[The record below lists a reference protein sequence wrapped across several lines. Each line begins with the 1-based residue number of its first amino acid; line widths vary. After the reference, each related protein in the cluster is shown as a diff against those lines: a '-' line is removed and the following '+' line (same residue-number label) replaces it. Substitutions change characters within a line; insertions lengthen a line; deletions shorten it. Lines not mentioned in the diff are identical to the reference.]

1 MTDEKDRTDE
11 VLHAIGSVKTEVLD
25 AIGSAKAYHAELIQN
40 NRSMEV
46 INIDK
51 VVNDVSEI
59 RRAVNWLKSQW
70 SKFSRNEPPSA

>member
-1 MTDEKDRTDE
+1 MSNELKDRTDE
-11 VLHAIGSVKTEVLD
+11 VLHAIGSAKDEVIH
-25 AIGSAKAYHAELIQN
+25 AISSARSYQAELIQN

-59 RRAVNWLKSQW
+59 RRAVNWLKTQW
-70 SKFSRNEPPSA
+70 TKFSRNEPL

>member
-1 MTDEKDRTDE
+1 MTDEKKDRTDE
-11 VLHAIGSVKTEVLD
+11 VLKAIELNRVTTKEAEIHL
-25 AIGSAKAYHAELIQN
+25 AELIQN

-59 RRAVNWLKSQW
+59 RRVVNWLKSQW
-70 SKFSRNEPPSA
+70 SKFSRNES

>member
-1 MTDEKDRTDE
+1 MTDEKKDRTDE
-11 VLHAIGSVKTEVLD
+11 VLKAIELNRVTTKEAEIHL
-25 AIGSAKAYHAELIQN
+25 AELIQN

-59 RRAVNWLKSQW
+59 RRVVNWLKSQW
-70 SKFSRNEPPSA
+70 SKFSRNEP

>member
-1 MTDEKDRTDE
+1 MTDEKKDRTDE
-11 VLHAIGSVKTEVLD
+11 VLKAIELNRVTTKEAEIHL
-25 AIGSAKAYHAELIQN
+25 AELIQN

-59 RRAVNWLKSQW
+59 RRVVNWLKSQW
-70 SKFSRNEPPSA
+70 SKFSRNEPS